1 MKSITDWPSTI
12 GNYFPRILAVL
23 YLGALWVY
31 VQRPEPYDMNAN
43 PRDIIMFPLVVY
55 AIGGLIIALAYNWHV
70 RRFFRAAYEETRH
83 GLQRTF
89 AVTPAP
95 MPKPLMILGLAGLV
109 LGLFAPS
116 LGGLLVDVGAQPRQR
131 PPTIAIL
138 LAAAAVSYVGY
149 RALNWLLSRNAQR
162 YREFAMIET
171 DGQIVT
177 TGNHRFAVA
186 KIHRLVLRNHILDVE
201 IASRRQLVVGG
212 SGMGPALA
220 SGALAAGELLGGLIR
235 SWGALTGELCY
246 RLDLETGGRVYT
258 LAGGLDQITA
268 YGLLVDL
275 SGAVGLRV
283 SD

>member
-1 MKSITDWPSTI
+1 MQRISDWPSTI
-12 GNYFPRILAVL
+12 SNFSPSILAAL

-31 VQRPEPYDMNAN
+31 AQPHDLNTN
-43 PRDIIMFPLVVY
+43 PREIIMFPLVVY
-55 AIGGLIIALAYNWHV
+55 AIGGLVIALAYNWHV

-109 LGLFAPS
+109 LGLFAAS
-116 LGGLLVDVGAQPRQR
+116 LGSFLVAFVGAQPGQR
-131 PPTIAIL
+131 PPTVAVL
-138 LAAAAVSYVGY
+138 LAAAAVSYMGY
-149 RALNWLLSRNAQR
+149 RALNWMLSRNAQR
-162 YREFAMIET
+162 YRESAMIET
-171 DGQIVT
+171 DGQVVA
-177 TGNHRFAVA
+177 TGNHRFSVA

-201 IASRRQLVVGG
+201 ITSRRQLVVGG

-235 SWGALTGELCY
+235 SWGALAGELCY